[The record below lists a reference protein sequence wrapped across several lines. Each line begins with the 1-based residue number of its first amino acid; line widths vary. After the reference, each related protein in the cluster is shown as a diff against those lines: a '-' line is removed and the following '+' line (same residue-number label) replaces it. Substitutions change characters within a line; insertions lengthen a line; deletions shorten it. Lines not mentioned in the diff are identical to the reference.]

1 MSCRD
6 GEVCCDAALQ
16 DEGGGD
22 GGGEIGVFSESRVSD
37 THTRGAE
44 VHPRINISWVPV
56 QHGDGRVQLYYM
68 QKRMM
73 GPELETRRIRG
84 WSRILQN
91 MKRGEE
97 AL

>member
-1 MSCRD
+1 MSGRD
-6 GEVCCDAALQ
+6 WEVCCDAARQ
-16 DEGGGD
+16 DEGGDAVAGKLVCFMSP
-22 GGGEIGVFSESRVSD
+22 ECL
-37 THTRGAE
+37 THRRGAE
-44 VHPRINISWVPV
+44 LCPRINISWVPV

-73 GPELETRRIRG
+73 GPELETCRIRG
-84 WSRILQN
+84 RTRILQN